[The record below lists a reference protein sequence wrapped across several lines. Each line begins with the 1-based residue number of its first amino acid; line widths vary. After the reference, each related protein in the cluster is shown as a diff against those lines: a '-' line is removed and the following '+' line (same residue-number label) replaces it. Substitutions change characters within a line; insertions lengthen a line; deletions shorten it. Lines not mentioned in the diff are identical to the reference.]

1 MASAEQPSALYDQET
16 KRECRRMVI
25 EHAVKCL
32 TTERKTSACVQRD
45 HVERVWQQLH
55 ETPEAQH
62 LFTSKERE
70 EITKEIIGW
79 ERFYDSQIQ
88 ERKPS
93 DLRVCYLGGDNPIN
107 DLEVLVKNGV
117 LCQNV
122 WAIEKD
128 HKTLEK
134 AWEAINR
141 SDLRNVRL
149 FKGDILTFLKDFEG
163 QFDII
168 YYDACGSLP
177 ADIQKTLKV
186 IGYVFLYDKLSSPG
200 ALITNFSFPPRQPE
214 KPEDAANA
222 QAFDEERNNINLLTR
237 KYLTYRLVNT
247 LRDDN
252 RNPEYNEKFLNE
264 RTDEE
269 NYSDY
274 VAYQV
279 IDSAYLFV
287 PALRML
293 LSEKKSLWDQIFVS
307 RDSFLKEMESYFAAD
322 NGSIET
328 VANRFDDPKVRCKF
342 FAEQSYVQ
350 NIGRSILSSLQE
362 EKIKGSSEEEKS
374 KSSSE
379 EEKTKSSLEKK
390 KKKLNPFCKAWV
402 NEIFPDWKLSPLKK
416 LDISLPMLA
425 PMLFSCDDFIF
436 RFSNFVFQQ
445 KCLGPLAMAVD
456 NERGKFPSCCD
467 TATYSATSCLV
478 AGLLYGQLAY
488 PSFPVLNKLLRLNYT
503 AKQRQMFTDVFIFD
517 KCRYIY
523 EQFPTVDCACFA
535 IFEPKQQM
543 VFRMAVDGL
552 RKHLRAICQDVF
564 QYCNV
569 ASVNPKSEGGV
580 SFPDSDLSFPPRK
593 MVLQEKG
600 KNLVQKGQFKEAI
613 ETYDKCLVDCPE
625 NAVLFANKA
634 HCYLKLNQ
642 PQNAASSCNE
652 ALKWDLDRTTHVKVF
667 YRRGMAFKMM
677 KEYSKAELDLKEA
690 FVTADEDDKKKIAR
704 QLSECTKLAGSSTCP

>member
-25 EHAVKCL
+25 EHGVKCL

-45 HVERVWQQLH
+45 HVKRVWQQLH
-55 ETPEAQH
+55 ETGEAQR
-62 LFTSKERE
+62 FFSSEERE
-70 EITKEIIGW
+70 EISKDITGW
-79 ERFYDSQIQ
+79 ERFHDSQIQ

-128 HKTLEK
+128 DKTLEK
-134 AWEAINR
+134 AWKAINC

-214 KPEDAANA
+214 KPEDDANA

-252 RNPEYNEKFLNE
+252 YPEYNEKFLNE

-274 VAYQV
+274 VTYQV

-307 RDSFLKEMESYFAAD
+307 RDSFLKEMESYFVAD

-342 FAEQSYVQ
+342 FAERSYLQ

-362 EKIKGSSEEEKS
+362 EKTKG
-374 KSSSE
+374 SSE
-379 EEKTKSSLEKK
+379 EEKTKSSLQKKK

-425 PMLFSCDDFIF
+425 PMLFSCDDFIL
-436 RFSNFVFQQ
+436 RFSNSVFQQ

-456 NERGKFPSCCD
+456 NEHGKFPSCCD
-467 TATYSATSCLV
+467 AATYSATSCLV

-517 KCRYIY
+517 KCRYVY

-552 RKHLRAICQDVF
+552 RKHLIAICQDVF
-564 QYCNV
+564 QFCNV
-569 ASVNPKSEGGV
+569 ASVNPTSEGGV
-580 SFPDSDLSFPPRK
+580 SFPDSHLSFPPRK

-600 KNLVQKGQFKEAI
+600 KNLVQKRRFKEAI
-613 ETYDKCLVDCPE
+613 EVYDKCLVDCPK

-634 HCYLKLNQ
+634 QCYLKLNQ
-642 PQNAASSCNE
+642 PQDAAANCNE
-652 ALKWDLDRTTHVKVF
+652 ALKLDLDRTTYVKVL

-690 FVTADEDDKKKIAR
+690 FEMDIDDNKDIAR
-704 QLSECTKLAGSSTCP
+704 QLSECTKLAGSSTCS

>member
-1 MASAEQPSALYDQET
+1 MASTEQPSALYDQET

-45 HVERVWQQLH
+45 HVKRVWQQLH
-55 ETPEAQH
+55 ESGEAQH
-62 LFTSKERE
+62 FFTSEERE
-70 EITKEIIGW
+70 EISKEISGW
-79 ERFYDSQIQ
+79 ERFHDSQIQ

-107 DLEVLVKNGV
+107 DLEVLVENGV

-128 HKTLEK
+128 DKTLEK
-134 AWEAINR
+134 AWKAINC

-177 ADIQKTLKV
+177 ANQQNTLKV
-186 IGYVFLYDKLSSPG
+186 IGHVFLYDKLSSPG
-200 ALITNFSFPPRQPE
+200 ALITNFSFPPRQPK

-222 QAFDEERNNINLLTR
+222 QSFDQERNNINFLTR
-237 KYLTYRLVNT
+237 NYLTYRLLNT
-247 LRDDN
+247 VRDDN
-252 RNPEYNEKFLNE
+252 YPEYNENFLNE

-274 VAYQV
+274 VTYQV
-279 IDSAYLFV
+279 IDSAYLYV
-287 PALRML
+287 PAFRML
-293 LSEKKSLWDQIFVS
+293 LSAKKSLWDQSLSS
-307 RDSFLKEMESYFAAD
+307 RDNFLKEVKSYFMEDSQSSSKDKDSHRKDIHGLQAA
-322 NGSIET
+322 SAALI
-328 VANRFDDPKVRCKF
+328 PSCKST
-342 FAEQSYVQ
+342 AKQSYLQ
-350 NIGRSILSSLQE
+350 NIGSVLN
-362 EKIKGSSEEEKS
+362 SEEATNNPLCKS
-374 KSSSE
+374 
-379 EEKTKSSLEKK
+379 
-390 KKKLNPFCKAWV
+390 WV
-402 NEIFPDWKLSPLKK
+402 NEIFPDWKSYFLKK
-416 LDISLPMLA
+416 YDISWLLLTPL
-425 PMLFSCDDFIF
+425 LFSSEEFIL
-436 RFSNFVFQQ
+436 RFSNSDFQR

-467 TATYSATSCLV
+467 EATYSATLYLV

-488 PSFPVLNKLLRLNYT
+488 PSFPVLEKLLRLHYT
-503 AKQRQMFTDVFIFD
+503 AKERQMFTDVFIFD

-535 IFEPKQQM
+535 IVEPKQQM

-552 RKHLRAICQDVF
+552 RKHLRAICEDVF
-564 QYCNV
+564 QFCNV
-569 ASVNPKSEGGV
+569 ASINQVTEGGV
-580 SFPDSDLSFPPRK
+580 SFPDSWLSFPKRK

-600 KNLVQKGQFKEAI
+600 KNLVQKRRFKEAI
-613 ETYDKCLVDCPE
+613 ETYDKCLVDCPD

-634 HCYLKLNQ
+634 HCYLQLNQ
-642 PQNAASSCNE
+642 PDDAAASCND
-652 ALKWDLDRTTHVKVF
+652 ALNLDLDRTTYVKVL

-677 KEYSKAELDLKEA
+677 KEYSKAELDLKKA
-690 FVTADEDDKKKIAR
+690 FKMDIDDDKDIAR
-704 QLSECTKLAGSSTCP
+704 QLSECTKLAGSSTCS

>member
-1 MASAEQPSALYDQET
+1 MASAEQPSSLYDQET
-16 KRECRRMVI
+16 KRECRHVVI

-45 HVERVWQQLH
+45 HVKRVWQQLH
-55 ETPEAQH
+55 ETGEAQKF
-62 LFTSKERE
+62 FTSDESE
-70 EITKEIIGW
+70 EISKEITGW
-79 ERFYDSQIQ
+79 ERFHDSQIQ

-128 HKTLEK
+128 DEALEK
-134 AWEAINR
+134 AWKAIDG

-177 ADIQKTLKV
+177 ANKQNTLKV
-186 IGYVFLYDKLSSPG
+186 IGHVFLYDKLSSPG
-200 ALITNFSFPPRQPE
+200 ALITNFSFPPRQPK

-222 QAFDEERNNINLLTR
+222 QAFDEERNNINFLTR
-237 KYLTYRLVNT
+237 NYLTYRLLNT
-247 LRDDN
+247 SRDDN
-252 RNPEYNEKFLNE
+252 YPEYNENFLNE

-274 VAYQV
+274 VTYQV

-287 PALRML
+287 PAFRML
-293 LSEKKSLWDQIFVS
+293 LSARKSLWDQIFVS
-307 RDSFLKEMESYFAAD
+307 RDNFLKEMESYFVAD

-328 VANRFDDPKVRCKF
+328 VADRFDEPKVRCKF
-342 FAEQSYVQ
+342 FAEKSYVQ
-350 NIGRSILSSLQE
+350 KIGRSILSSLLE
-362 EKIKGSSEEEKS
+362 EKT

-390 KKKLNPFCKAWV
+390 ETKKLNPFCKAWV
-402 NEIFPDWKLSPLKK
+402 NEIFPDWKLSPVKK
-416 LDISLPMLA
+416 CDISLPMLT
-425 PMLFSCDDFIF
+425 PMLFSCDDFIL
-436 RFSNFVFQQ
+436 RFSNPDFKR

-456 NERGKFPSCCD
+456 NEHGLKFPSCCD
-467 TATYSATSCLV
+467 AVTYSATLCLV

-488 PSFPVLNKLLRLNYT
+488 PSFPVLNKLLRLHYT

-523 EQFPTVDCACFA
+523 EQFPTVDCACYA

-552 RKHLRAICQDVF
+552 RKHLRTICEDVF

-569 ASVNPKSEGGV
+569 ASVNPRSEGGV
-580 SFPDSDLSFPPRK
+580 SFPDSHLSFPPRK

-642 PQNAASSCNE
+642 PQDAAASCDE
-652 ALKWDLDRTTHVKVF
+652 ALKLGLEETTYVKVL

-677 KEYSKAELDLKEA
+677 KEYSKAELDLKKA
-690 FVTADEDDKKKIAR
+690 FEMDIDDNKDIAR
-704 QLSECTKLAGSSTCP
+704 QLSECTKLAGSFTCS

>member
-1 MASAEQPSALYDQET
+1 MASAEQPSALYDQEA

-32 TTERKTSACVQRD
+32 TTERKTSACVRRD
-45 HVERVWQQLH
+45 HVKRVWQQLH
-55 ETPEAQH
+55 ESGEAQGF
-62 LFTSKERE
+62 FTSEERE
-70 EITKEIIGW
+70 EISKEITGW
-79 ERFYDSQIQ
+79 ERFHDSQIQ

-93 DLRVCYLGGDNPIN
+93 DLRVCFLGGDNPIN
-107 DLEVLVKNGV
+107 DLEVLVENDV

-128 HKTLEK
+128 DKTLEK
-134 AWEAINR
+134 AWKAINR

-177 ADIQKTLKV
+177 AKQQNTLKV

-222 QAFDEERNNINLLTR
+222 RAFDEDRNNINFLTR
-237 KYLTYRLVNT
+237 NYLTYRLLNT
-247 LRDDN
+247 SRDDN
-252 RNPEYNEKFLNE
+252 DPEYNENFLNE

-274 VAYQV
+274 VTYQV

-293 LSEKKSLWDQIFVS
+293 LSAKKSLWDQIFVS
-307 RDSFLKEMESYFAAD
+307 RDNFLKEMESYFVAD
-322 NGSIET
+322 NGSTELTET
-328 VANRFDDPKVRCKF
+328 FDDPKLRCKF
-342 FAEQSYVQ
+342 FAEKSYVQ

-362 EKIKGSSEEEKS
+362 EK
-374 KSSSE
+374 
-379 EEKTKSSLEKK
+379 TKSSLEKK
-390 KKKLNPFCKAWV
+390 KTKKLNPFCKAWV
-402 NEIFPDWKLSPLKK
+402 NEIFPDWKVSPLKK
-416 LDISLPMLA
+416 FDISLPMLA
-425 PMLFSCDDFIF
+425 PMLFSCDDFIL
-436 RFSNFVFQQ
+436 RFSNFDFQQ

-456 NERGKFPSCCD
+456 FERGKFPSCCD
-467 TATYSATSCLV
+467 PATHSTTSCLV
-478 AGLLYGQLAY
+478 AGLLYGQLAH
-488 PSFPVLNKLLRLNYT
+488 PSSPVLNKLLRLHYT
-503 AKQRQMFTDVFIFD
+503 AKERQMFTDVFIFD

-535 IFEPKQQM
+535 IVEPKQQM

-552 RKHLRAICQDVF
+552 RKHLRAICEDVF
-564 QYCNV
+564 QFCNV
-569 ASVNPKSEGGV
+569 ASINQVTEGGV
-580 SFPDSDLSFPPRK
+580 SFPDSWLSFPKRK

-600 KNLVQKGQFKEAI
+600 KNLVQKRQFKEAI
-613 ETYDKCLVDCPE
+613 EVYDKCLVDCPK

-634 HCYLKLNQ
+634 QCYLKLNQ
-642 PQNAASSCNE
+642 PQDAAASCSE
-652 ALKWDLDRTTHVKVF
+652 ALKLDLDGTTHVKVL

-690 FVTADEDDKKKIAR
+690 FEMDIDDNKDIAR
-704 QLSECTKLAGSSTCP
+704 QLSECTKLAGSSTCS

>member
-1 MASAEQPSALYDQET
+1 MASAEQPSALYNQET

-45 HVERVWQQLH
+45 HVKQVWQQLH
-55 ETPEAQH
+55 ETGEAQC
-62 LFTSKERE
+62 FFSSEERE
-70 EITKEIIGW
+70 EISKDITGW
-79 ERFYDSQIQ
+79 ERFHDSQIQ

-128 HKTLEK
+128 DKTLEK
-134 AWEAINR
+134 AWKAINC

-214 KPEDAANA
+214 KTEDAANA

-237 KYLTYRLVNT
+237 KYLTFRLVNT
-247 LRDDN
+247 SRDDN
-252 RNPEYNEKFLNE
+252 YPQYNEKFLNE

-274 VAYQV
+274 VTYQV

-307 RDSFLKEMESYFAAD
+307 RDSFLKEMESYFVAD

-328 VANRFDDPKVRCKF
+328 VANRFEDPKVRCKF
-342 FAEQSYVQ
+342 CAKGSYVQ

-362 EKIKGSSEEEKS
+362 EKTKG
-374 KSSSE
+374 SSE
-379 EEKTKSSLEKK
+379 EEKTKSSLEKKK

-425 PMLFSCDDFIF
+425 PMLFSCDDFIL
-436 RFSNFVFQQ
+436 RFSNSVFQQ

-456 NERGKFPSCCD
+456 DECGKFPRCCD
-467 TATYSATSCLV
+467 AVTYSSTSCLV

-517 KCRYIY
+517 KCRYVY

-552 RKHLRAICQDVF
+552 RKHLTAICQDVF
-564 QYCNV
+564 QFCNV
-569 ASVNPKSEGGV
+569 ASVNPTSEGGV
-580 SFPDSDLSFPPRK
+580 SFPDSHLSFPPRK
-593 MVLQEKG
+593 MVLQQKG
-600 KNLVQKGQFKEAI
+600 KNLVQKRRFKEAI
-613 ETYDKCLVDCPE
+613 EVYDKCLVDCPK

-634 HCYLKLNQ
+634 QCYLKLNQ
-642 PQNAASSCNE
+642 PQDAAANCNE
-652 ALKWDLDRTTHVKVF
+652 ALELDLDRTTYVKVL

-677 KEYSKAELDLKEA
+677 KEYSKAELDLKKA
-690 FVTADEDDKKKIAR
+690 FKMDIDDDKDIAR
-704 QLSECTKLAGSSTCP
+704 QLSECTKLAGSSTCS

>member
-25 EHAVKCL
+25 EHGVKCL

-45 HVERVWQQLH
+45 HVKWVWQQLH
-55 ETPEAQH
+55 ETGEAQR
-62 LFTSKERE
+62 FFSSEERE
-70 EITKEIIGW
+70 EISKDITGW
-79 ERFYDSQIQ
+79 ERFHDSQIQ

-128 HKTLEK
+128 DKTLEK
-134 AWEAINR
+134 AWKAINC

-200 ALITNFSFPPRQPE
+200 ALITNFLFPPRQPE
-214 KPEDAANA
+214 KPEDDANA

-252 RNPEYNEKFLNE
+252 YPEYNEKFLNE

-274 VAYQV
+274 VTYQV

-307 RDSFLKEMESYFAAD
+307 RDSFLKEMESYFVAD

-328 VANRFDDPKVRCKF
+328 VGNRFDDPKVRCKF
-342 FAEQSYVQ
+342 FAELSYLQ

-362 EKIKGSSEEEKS
+362 EKTKG
-374 KSSSE
+374 SSE
-379 EEKTKSSLEKK
+379 EEKTKSSLQKKK

-425 PMLFSCDDFIF
+425 PMLFSCDDFIL
-436 RFSNFVFQQ
+436 RFSNSVFQQ

-456 NERGKFPSCCD
+456 NEHGKFPSCCD
-467 TATYSATSCLV
+467 AATYSATSCLV

-517 KCRYIY
+517 KCRYVY

-543 VFRMAVDGL
+543 VFQMAVDGL
-552 RKHLRAICQDVF
+552 RKHLIAICQDVF
-564 QYCNV
+564 QFCNV
-569 ASVNPKSEGGV
+569 ASVNPMSEGGV
-580 SFPDSDLSFPPRK
+580 SFPDSHLSFPPRK
-593 MVLQEKG
+593 MVLQQKG
-600 KNLVQKGQFKEAI
+600 KNLVQKRLFKEAI
-613 ETYDKCLVDCPE
+613 EVYNKCLVDCPK

-634 HCYLKLNQ
+634 QCYLKLNQ
-642 PQNAASSCNE
+642 PQDAAANCNE
-652 ALKWDLDRTTHVKVF
+652 ALELELDRTTYVKVL

-677 KEYSKAELDLKEA
+677 KEYSKAELDLKKA
-690 FVTADEDDKKKIAR
+690 FKMDIDDDKDIAR
-704 QLSECTKLAGSSTCP
+704 QLSECTKLAGSSTCS